1 MTNMPTW
8 SSPSPP
14 PPGGPGPQGGTVQQG
29 GPVPQG
35 GPGQFGASAPT
46 GVPGQQG
53 NSRQASAPSAADQPV
68 TQSSPGGSPQPS
80 LPAEG
85 FASAPL
91 GPVRVDLLPPPYRH
105 RLSILAAQ
113 RRAKIAIGCTAGV
126 VLLVSAISFVQAGLS
141 STDVSDAR
149 SAQLA
154 AQSQVNK
161 YSEVP
166 RLAAQLNEIK
176 TGLTDALAAEVLFSE
191 MITSVGKT
199 LPSGVSVSSLTF
211 SLAATAGQTGGSTT
225 TSSTGGAGAAGAEV
239 GLVSITGTAPSLDA
253 ISTFIQNLENSGD
266 FDTVTLTSATRGSTG
281 AGSGSYTF
289 SATANLS
296 KGALSGRYAKDGI
309 KPK

>member
-1 MTNMPTW
+1 MPV
-8 SSPSPP
+8 PS
-14 PPGGPGPQGGTVQQG
+14 GGTPKP
-29 GPVPQG
+29 PV
-35 GPGQFGASAPT
+35 
-46 GVPGQQG
+46 
-53 NSRQASAPSAADQPV
+53 
-68 TQSSPGGSPQPS
+68 
-80 LPAEG
+80 LAEG
-85 FASAPL
+85 FAAAPL
-91 GPVRVDLLPPPYRH
+91 GPVRVNLLPSPYRH
-105 RLSILAAQ
+105 RLSILSAQ

-141 STDVSDAR
+141 STDLSDAR

-154 AQSQVNK
+154 AQSQVNR
-161 YSEVP
+161 YAEVP

-211 SLAATAGQTGGSTT
+211 SLAATTGQPGGAATAP
-225 TSSTGGAGAAGAEV
+225 STGGATVAGSGV

-266 FDTVTLTSATRGSTG
+266 FDTVTLTSATRGSS
-281 AGSGSYTF
+281 GSGSGTYTF

-309 KPK
+309 NPK